1 MFTFLTSTNPNINQ
15 LGMLFIGLACGLI
28 LSFIV
33 FALIYKRNKQ
43 STPQQVTNI
52 KSKIDSEDVSM
63 DAIFEE
69 LDLGVL
75 AFGPDRRLS
84 LSNHAAAT
92 LLNTTNLPQ
101 DLEDFLTR
109 YGEEN
114 GLKARFILSKGPTS
128 ALWHSGERVLRIVI
142 KQSRIDAQQNAA
154 HLVLLQDIT
163 DQELQEKQRKEFVAN
178 VSHEL
183 KTPLTTITTY
193 SESLLDWGLDEK
205 QKDGVRKDLVR
216 IHDDAIRMEGLVADL
231 LLLSSIDS
239 RKLQNRMEPLDF
251 SFLVKQTVD
260 RMQVQAKEK
269 QQRMSFMEMSKL
281 PAIFG
286 DRSSLER
293 IVSNLISNAVKYTDS
308 KGSIKVYVGRVL
320 DSVYVK
326 VTDTGHG
333 IEEKHIAQIFNRF
346 YRVDMTGSRM
356 YGGTGLGLAIAQE
369 LVAMHMGQI
378 SVQSALGQGSSFTV
392 MIPLASKVY
401 CDTLTD
407 VLSNVTLHSELR
419 IAAAKELVSQL
430 NEHGE
435 SIDSLR
441 DLSDEQLQKLIAR
454 FANEGDEGNQNP
466 IENKPQN
473 IGRVPRTTTVKNE
486 ALPQKK
492 VQAGKK

>member
-1 MFTFLTSTNPNINQ
+1 MSIYLTSVNSEFNQ
-15 LGMLFIGLACGLI
+15 LGMLFIGLLSGLI
-28 LSFIV
+28 ISFII
-33 FALIYKRNKQ
+33 FSIFYKRRKQ
-43 STPQQVTNI
+43 SSSQQAVNV
-52 KSKIDSEDVSM
+52 KSKMDVEDVSM
-63 DAIFEE
+63 EVIFEE

-75 AFGPDRRLS
+75 VFGTDRRLT
-84 LSNHAAAT
+84 LANHAAET
-92 LLNTTNLPQ
+92 LLGTSDLPKS
-101 DLEDFLTR
+101 LEDFLTK

-128 ALWHSGERVLRIVI
+128 AQWHDSDRVLRIVI
-142 KQSRIDAQQNAA
+142 KQSRVDSPQNSG
-154 HLVLLQDIT
+154 HIVLLQDIT

-205 QKDGVRKDLVR
+205 QKDGVRKDLMR

-251 SFLVKQTVD
+251 SFLIKQTVD
-260 RMQVQAKEK
+260 RMLVQAKEK
-269 QQRMSFMEMSKL
+269 QQRLSFMEMSKL
-281 PAIFG
+281 PVVFG

-293 IVSNLISNAVKYTDS
+293 VVSNLISNSIKYTDP

-333 IEEKHIAQIFNRF
+333 IEEKHIGQIFNRF

-369 LVAMHMGQI
+369 LVSMHMGQI

-430 NEHGE
+430 NERGE

-454 FANEGDEGNQNP
+454 FANEGDEKAQTENQEKP
-466 IENKPQN
+466 VKIERSSNTA
-473 IGRVPRTTTVKNE
+473 VV
-486 ALPQKK
+486 KK
-492 VQAGKK
+492 VNRPLATTERK

>member
-1 MFTFLTSTNPNINQ
+1 MNILLTSGDPNINQ

-28 LSFIV
+28 LSFIL
-33 FALIYKRNKQ
+33 FSLFYKRYKEGQNQQ
-43 STPQQVTNI
+43 SQNLKT
-52 KSKIDSEDVSM
+52 KLEAEDVSM
-63 DAIFEE
+63 EAIFEE

-75 AFGPDRRLS
+75 AFGIDRRLT
-84 LSNHAAAT
+84 LSNKAAHT
-92 LLNTTNLPQ
+92 LLSASVLPQ
-101 DLEDFLTR
+101 TLEDFLTK
-109 YGEEN
+109 YGEDN
-114 GLKARFILSKGPTS
+114 GLKARFILSKGLTS
-128 ALWHSGERVLRIVI
+128 ALWHHGEKVLRIVV
-142 KQSRIDAQQNAA
+142 KQSRIDLQQQTG
-154 HLVLLQDIT
+154 HIVLLQDIT

-260 RMQVQAKEK
+260 RMHVQAKEK

-281 PAIFG
+281 PAVFG

-293 IVSNLISNAVKYTDS
+293 IVSNLISNAIKYTDT
-308 KGSIKVYVGRVL
+308 KGTIKIYVGRVL

-326 VTDTGHG
+326 VTDSGHG
-333 IEEKHIAQIFNRF
+333 IEEKHLGQIFNRF

-369 LVAMHMGQI
+369 LVSMHMGQI

-419 IAAAKELVSQL
+419 VAAAKELVSQL
-430 NEHGE
+430 NDHGE
-435 SIDSLR
+435 AIDSLR
-441 DLSDEQLQKLIAR
+441 DLTDDKLQKLITR
-454 FANEGDEGNQNP
+454 FANEGDENKQNEEP
-466 IENKPQN
+466 SKSSTIERGSRN
-473 IGRVPRTTTVKNE
+473 TTVKKTNR
-486 ALPQKK
+486 PQQVTADKK
-492 VQAGKK
+492 